1 MSLKAEQPVANY
13 GNPQVEDGY
22 TKIANELLDAIIRHD
37 FSKRELKIVLF
48 VLRKT
53 YGWNK
58 KADVMS
64 LSQILSGTGIERT
77 HAAKSINALTDNK
90 VLLKQPHHN
99 GQLLELNKKY
109 KEWVCG
115 QNSHSVAKTVQK
127 CGQNSHRSVTKTA
140 TTKDTS
146 KNNTK
151 DIPEFIP
158 VDAWKGFVAMRKEI
172 KKPLSARAITM
183 AVNKL
188 TKMHE
193 AGYDVAAILD
203 RSTFNNWQ
211 DLYEPKEKPVSQSEF
226 INK

>member
-1 MSLKAEQPVANY
+1 VTLKVEQPVASY

-58 KADVMS
+58 KADVIS
-64 LSQILSGTGIERT
+64 LSQILAGTGLART
-77 HAAKSINALTDNK
+77 HACSSVNDLVNCK
-90 VLLKQPHHN
+90 VLLKQSHQK

-109 KEWVCG
+109 KDWVCD
-115 QNSHSVAKTVQK
+115 QN
-127 CGQNSHRSVTKTA
+127 GNSVTKTVMKCDQNGNKGVTKTG

-151 DIPEFIP
+151 EKRQTLIPDDFGISER
-158 VDAWKGFVAMRKEI
+158 VMDWAKRKGFTNLEDHLEYFVLKAKAKSYKYTDWDAAFMG
-172 KKPLSARAITM
+172 AIR
-183 AVNKL
+183 
-188 TKMHE
+188 
-193 AGYDVAAILD
+193 D
-203 RSTFNNWQ
+203 NWANVQ
-211 DLYEPKEKPVSQSEF
+211 QKRNGVVL
-226 INK
+226 